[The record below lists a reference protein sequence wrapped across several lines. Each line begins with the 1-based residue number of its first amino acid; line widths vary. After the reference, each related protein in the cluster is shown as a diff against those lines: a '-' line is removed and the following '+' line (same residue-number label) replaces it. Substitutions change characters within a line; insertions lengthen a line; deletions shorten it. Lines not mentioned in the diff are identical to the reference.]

1 MGFAIGIQN
10 FINYQINF
18 AGGDLT
24 AELIVAKNAYNGEIF
39 SVSKVLGWPNGYSL
53 WAYPLT
59 GIGPITVYF
68 ILGIFSNHASISFV
82 YLFTYL
88 VGNAINTFLAHWM
101 IKNEF
106 RNKYLPLLFA
116 SLVGLSSLM
125 FYRIGHIPVVWF
137 YFPLVV
143 FGLWFRY
150 SRHSIKINKV
160 ILFTL
165 FAGLFSPPWWV
176 TVVVFISLFMLII
189 LILNYK
195 NYKRELKFWITI
207 LGASLISTFP
217 TVLLYLKDLSFVAN
231 STRTPWQSNVFGGR
245 ITDLFIQSPT
255 INLLTKI
262 DSKLIEGI
270 SPEAMINILGLPLLV
285 GFLVSV
291 VYLLIAVTKKEGNT
305 PKDFTA
311 FLTICFGLFIS
322 GGLGN
327 LQATIFAIFNQ
338 SSPARSWSRLIIL
351 ISIIGL
357 FILFRYLD
365 SINLKKGSVSIL
377 AIVLLS
383 LSLIEVLN
391 SKKPTPVNLSS
402 LEEFQPVKFINDE
415 TKNCPIIQLPIDTIP
430 VPQDFTFQN
439 GNKFFFNQYIPFLI
453 SDKNQWSTGISLG
466 SNFWQESM
474 NIPSEITLENID
486 VIKEKGFCGIL
497 FDKDFGKWQQHRNAG
512 LDLETGNLT
521 NSGNWPGVQI
531 ANIDPNYENK
541 RFSVFLF

>member
-24 AELIVAKNAYNGEIF
+24 AELIVAKNAYNGEIL

-53 WAYPLT
+53 WASPLT

-82 YLFTYL
+82 YLFTFL

-150 SRHSIKINKV
+150 SRNSIKINKV

-176 TVVVFISLFMLII
+176 TVIVIISLFMLII

-262 DSKLIEGI
+262 DLKLIEGV
-270 SPEAMINILGLPLLV
+270 SPEAMINILGLPLVV
-285 GFLVSV
+285 GFLVSII
-291 VYLLIAVTKKEGNT
+291 YLLITFTKKVENK

-311 FLTICFGLFIS
+311 ALTICFGLFIS

-357 FILFRYLD
+357 FILFKYLD
-365 SINLKKGSVSIL
+365 SINLEKGSVSIL

-531 ANIDPNYENK
+531 ADINPNYENK

>member
-88 VGNAINTFLAHWM
+88 VGNTINTFLAHWM

-270 SPEAMINILGLPLLV
+270 SPEAMINIIGLPLLV

-357 FILFRYLD
+357 FILFKYLD

-474 NIPSEITLENID
+474 NIPSEITL
-486 VIKEKGFCGIL
+486 
-497 FDKDFGKWQQHRNAG
+497 
-512 LDLETGNLT
+512 
-521 NSGNWPGVQI
+521 
-531 ANIDPNYENK
+531 
-541 RFSVFLF
+541 